1 MMKLYN
7 SAIEDKNTEQIKA
20 VSGLIRVC
28 SALRVIPDALPS
40 YKNEEALLSS
50 LNKIFQISGW
60 EPESLSSAG
69 GSDKSSIGDGLN
81 AFSVHLSVE
90 ANSAI
95 TINFLNNIER
105 SIREFDIDRAT
116 IGIDDNDVLTLQAQA
131 NAYFISPSQ
140 LSETT
145 KTIEPG
151 DNKK

>member
-1 MMKLYN
+1 M
-7 SAIEDKNTEQIKA
+7 
-20 VSGLIRVC
+20 
-28 SALRVIPDALPS
+28 
-40 YKNEEALLSS
+40 
-50 LNKIFQISGW
+50 
-60 EPESLSSAG
+60 
-69 GSDKSSIGDGLN
+69 
-81 AFSVHLSVE
+81 HLSVE
-90 ANSAI
+90 ANSAV